1 MNKFLKGFAYLTLG
15 ITVIIYG
22 LFLLSPFIISP
33 ILNNSIQSIIKDN
46 QDSTKLGLNTIIE
59 DVKLVTTPKL
69 TVGLKIGKFEILKPN
84 KDEILSAKD
93 FQVKMS
99 LLSLLAKK
107 IEVDLV
113 SLEDLDVKL
122 GVY

>member
-1 MNKFLKGFAYLTLG
+1 MNKILKGFVYLTLG

-69 TVGLKIGKFEILKPN
+69 TVGLKIGKF
-84 KDEILSAKD
+84 
-93 FQVKMS
+93 
-99 LLSLLAKK
+99 
-107 IEVDLV
+107 
-113 SLEDLDVKL
+113 
-122 GVY
+122 

>member
-1 MNKFLKGFAYLTLG
+1 MNKILKGFVYLTLG

-33 ILNNSIQSIIKDN
+33 ILNNSIQSIIKNN
-46 QDSTKLGLNTIIE
+46 QDITGLGLNTVIE

-84 KDEILSAKD
+84 KDEILSAKEKYVATT
-93 FQVKMS
+93 FISSVQHIINSIK
-99 LLSLLAKK
+99 
-107 IEVDLV
+107 
-113 SLEDLDVKL
+113 
-122 GVY
+122 